1 MAHTHPLEIQE
12 IIDLVVSY
20 LRRKDLHICI
30 RVSKSWRD
38 KFLPH
43 VWRVVRAG
51 LNVDDY
57 GVDHPIG
64 PKRDAIDDHRHLIQ
78 DLTLV
83 KKIGGFNKYQ
93 YPNMR
98 RLVID
103 MNESKPHH
111 SRLSMNLIT
120 KAPMLVDLTLAGGCV
135 PLTFWIAL
143 SKHPH
148 LKHLSLAHLTFK
160 ADDAPRLWRTC
171 MRLESLQME
180 YVTMA
185 EGGRPRNMVFDRLR
199 QLKLGVSKYLNGSY
213 LMDVMLQSPMIESL
227 ELHIGGYRGFRESTM
242 NGDWVHLK
250 KLYVY
255 GYYENVDLAFI
266 FKKVGK
272 GLGDVV
278 GMEPYRSGLDTQVSK
293 ALGSHFTALVDVDLA
308 DSMTISDSTIPDM
321 LCLCPSLEKLQT
333 KHVFARSVAKRGSW
347 VCHHLRELRIQFIFD
362 EEEQELQQV
371 IFERLST
378 LVRLEKLRLDYGY
391 FNRASRYDL
400 LELRLDCGLGRL
412 ASLQQLACVEFCTP
426 SYISR
431 DPDIGMDEAEWIVE
445 NWKKLKWIKGDLN
458 ENRELQAHIW
468 ALFECHGI
476 TEDDNGFFN

>member
-20 LRRKDLHICI
+20 LRRKDLTICI

-43 VWRVVRAG
+43 IWRIVRAG
-51 LNVDDY
+51 INVDDY

-64 PKRDAIDDHRHLIQ
+64 PKRDTIDDHRQLIQ

-83 KKIGGFNKYQ
+83 KKIGGFNKYH

-111 SRLSMNLIT
+111 SQLFMNLTT
-120 KAPMLVDLTLAGGCV
+120 KAPMLVDLTLAGGYV
-135 PLTFWIAL
+135 PSTFWIAL

-148 LKHLSLAHLTFK
+148 LEHLSLAHLTFK
-160 ADDAPRLWRTC
+160 AEDAPRLWRTC
-171 MRLESLQME
+171 MRLESLRME
-180 YVTMA
+180 YVTV
-185 EGGRPRNMVFDRLR
+185 EERGRPRNMVFDRLR
-199 QLKLGVSKYLNGSY
+199 QLTLGTSKYLNGSY

-227 ELHIGGYRGFRESTM
+227 ELHIGGYKGFRGSTM

-255 GYYENVDLAFI
+255 GNYEYVDLAFI
-266 FKKVGK
+266 FKEVGK
-272 GLGDVV
+272 GLGNVAV
-278 GMEPYRSGLDTQVSK
+278 MEPYRSGSDIQVFK
-293 ALGSHFTALVDVDLA
+293 ALGSHFSALVDVDLV
-308 DSMTISDSTIPDM
+308 DSMTISDSTVPDIM
-321 LCLCPSLEKLQT
+321 CLCPRLEKLQA
-333 KHVFARSVAKRGSW
+333 KHVFARSVAERGSW
-347 VCHHLRELRIQFIFD
+347 VCHHLRELRIQFVFD
-362 EEEQELQQV
+362 EREQGLQQV

-378 LVRLEKLRLDYGY
+378 LVQLEKLQLDYGHSD
-391 FNRASRYDL
+391 RASRYDL

-412 ASLQQLACVEFCTP
+412 ASLQQLACVEFCTS
-426 SYISR
+426 SYGAR
-431 DPDIGMDEAEWIVE
+431 DPDIGVEEVEWILG
-445 NWKKLKWIKGDLN
+445 NWKRLKWIKGDLN
-458 ENRELQAHIW
+458 ENRVLQAQLW
-468 ALFECHGI
+468 TVFEYHGI
-476 TEDDNGFFN
+476 IAE